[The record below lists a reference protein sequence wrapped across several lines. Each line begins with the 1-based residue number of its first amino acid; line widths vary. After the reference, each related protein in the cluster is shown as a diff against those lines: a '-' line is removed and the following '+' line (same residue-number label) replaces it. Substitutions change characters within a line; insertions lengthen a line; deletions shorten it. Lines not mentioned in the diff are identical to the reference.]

1 MSTTLNRI
9 KAIKE
14 NPYPL
19 NLYYALNER
28 CDNKLP
34 QEPSED
40 NLQGLEI
47 ALTYLS
53 PRTRDIVIYR
63 YRDALSS
70 TDIGLKFDLCSAR
83 ISDLLKTALRK
94 LSSRR
99 SLEIITR
106 GLHGYIDYQIQS
118 NVDEKEAVIEQ
129 RAYKKGYEEGYAD
142 ALKDKEAQ
150 IREYHPASKI
160 SIEAMDL
167 PIRPYN
173 CLIKFGCKTV
183 YDVLNLSSFEIL
195 KIKSLGRYGRREIAL
210 ALERMGYVND
220 AWKTQK

>member
-1 MSTTLNRI
+1 MGTIFNRI

-28 CDNKLP
+28 CGNQLP
-34 QEPSED
+34 QSPTED

-53 PRTRDIVIYR
+53 PRMRDIMLYR

-142 ALKDKEAQ
+142 ALNDKEAQ

-183 YDVLNLSSFEIL
+183 YDVLNLSSFDIL

-220 AWKTQK
+220 AWKHQK